1 MQDLTTKLT
10 AMKAFFDSGATKSY
24 DFRRQ
29 QLQKLRQALQKA
41 EGSLHEA
48 LHADLRKN
56 VEEAF
61 ITETGFVMAE
71 LKNAIA
77 NLKTWMR
84 ADSTWTNLLNMPGS
98 SRIEKEPM
106 GVVLLIGPWNYP
118 LQLLFTP
125 LVGAIAAGNCV
136 VLKSSEFAPATGAI
150 MRQIINDCFEE
161 QYVLLVEGDGATVVP
176 AMMKHFTF
184 DQVFYTGSTAVGKL
198 IYQMAAERLVP
209 VVLEL
214 GGKSPCVVEADANI
228 AVAARR
234 IVVTKF
240 SNCGQMCVAPDYL
253 LVHNSVKEP
262 LIAALKKCI
271 QDFYGADASESYS
284 YGKIINERQWNRL
297 VGYLHNGKILQG
309 GSHDKEKL
317 FIEPTLMV
325 DCSLESPIMQEE
337 IFGPLLPIIG
347 FDSLTDAKAIIQRH
361 PNPLAFYVFTSSR
374 AKEQQWIEAIPFG
387 GGCVNNASYHLTNHH
402 LPFGGRGFS
411 GTGAY
416 HGKFSFDTFSH
427 RKAIM
432 KTPTWFD
439 PWLKYPSFK
448 GRLGFFR
455 KMM

>member
-1 MQDLTTKLT
+1 
-10 AMKAFFDSGATKSY
+10 
-24 DFRRQ
+24 
-29 QLQKLRQALQKA
+29 
-41 EGSLHEA
+41 
-48 LHADLRKN
+48 
-56 VEEAF
+56 
-61 ITETGFVMAE
+61 
-71 LKNAIA
+71 
-77 NLKTWMR
+77 
-84 ADSTWTNLLNMPGS
+84 
-98 SRIEKEPM
+98 
-106 GVVLLIGPWNYP
+106 
-118 LQLLFTP
+118 
-125 LVGAIAAGNCV
+125 
-136 VLKSSEFAPATGAI
+136 
-150 MRQIINDCFEE
+150 
-161 QYVLLVEGDGATVVP
+161 
-176 AMMKHFTF
+176 
-184 DQVFYTGSTAVGKL
+184 
-198 IYQMAAERLVP
+198 
-209 VVLEL
+209 
-214 GGKSPCVVEADANI
+214 
-228 AVAARR
+228 
-234 IVVTKF
+234 
-240 SNCGQMCVAPDYL
+240 VAPDYL

-374 AKEQQWIEAIPFG
+374 AKERQWIEAIPFG